1 MAERSQLGRFKKANT
16 LSRANN
22 FINFKDSLSDPPTSD
37 HNEEAD
43 SEMPSVH
50 VEVLVNLDHTY
61 TLPLV
66 LDNDPLEIFSE
77 IEVHTEVNKGE
88 NIENELLFD
97 YIPSDL
103 VPLSHCRFIVDLGFV
118 AEQLKHCQSCQSTLH
133 LYNALGVKPLGFSGL
148 MYVQCPECGGVT
160 KIKLGK
166 THHSGNSK
174 RGCGTFDINTKAAT
188 GALFI

>member
-77 IEVHTEVNKGE
+77 IEVHTEV
-88 NIENELLFD
+88 
-97 YIPSDL
+97 
-103 VPLSHCRFIVDLGFV
+103 
-118 AEQLKHCQSCQSTLH
+118 
-133 LYNALGVKPLGFSGL
+133 
-148 MYVQCPECGGVT
+148 QC
-160 KIKLGK
+160 K
-166 THHSGNSK
+166 
-174 RGCGTFDINTKAAT
+174 
-188 GALFI
+188 